1 MLKMLKER
9 RKNVPKKFKNLIVEI
24 EALHDE
30 ITGNYVLYT
39 DEALSDFET
48 WVSPYKKPAIL
59 HHKDED
65 GKIVGRVLE
74 AKKIPS
80 VLKPGL
86 NALWLKAR
94 ITDSEMIEGIKD
106 GTYLTTSVGAKGN
119 HVECSIC
126 GHRIDTGYACQHKKG
141 KMYKDKLCYWIV
153 KRMTAKEI
161 SFVIVP
167 SDKYSQIVK
176 FYDDESTAIV
186 DDTSGQKG
194 DGKKMELQEAL
205 DKIKVLEG
213 EKAAYALKLQTA
225 EDSLRESE
233 EKLSEEIVLREGLEA
248 EVQEIRLAE
257 KQTTVASII
266 ELREK
271 LGMRQIDKE
280 TLETKSDIYLKEAL
294 ADLSDELNFKEAAS
308 QEPPIEKEPED
319 ITGLKESQK
328 IVNTDVPLEK
338 DTVRVEKKSAKSIVS
353 NILG

>member
-1 MLKMLKER
+1 M
-9 RKNVPKKFKNLIVEI
+9 PKFKNLIVEI

-39 DEALSDFET
+39 DEALGDFET

-80 VLKPGL
+80 VIKPGL

-94 ITDSEMIEGIKD
+94 ITDNEMIEGIKD

-126 GHRIDTGYACQHKKG
+126 GHRIDSGYACQHKKG
-141 KMYKDKLCYWIV
+141 KMYKGKLCYWIV

-176 FYDDESTAIV
+176 FYDDDSTTIV
-186 DDTSGQKG
+186 EDTPAQKG
-194 DGKKMELQEAL
+194 DGKDMELQEAL
-205 DKIKVLEG
+205 DKIKALEA
-213 EKAAYALKLQTA
+213 ENAAYATKVQAAEASLQ
-225 EDSLRESE
+225 ESE
-233 EKLSEEIVLREGLEA
+233 EKLSEEVALREGLES
-248 EVQEIRLAE
+248 EIQEIRLAE
-257 KQTTVASII
+257 KQVTIASII

-280 TLETKSDIYLKEAL
+280 ALETKSDIYLKEAL
-294 ADLSDELNFKEAAS
+294 TDLTEELNFKES
-308 QEPPIEKEPED
+308 ENQEPEANKEPED
-319 ITGLKESQK
+319 ITGLKESLK

-338 DTVRVEKKSAKSIVS
+338 DTVQVEKKSVKSIVS